1 MSQNTSVS
9 DEVQLPITIKTSSV
23 AVSFKAFFILAVFL
37 TLFLYSVISF
47 LKIWDTTCRAI
58 SHSQNYQ
65 SPAPTDQKPEV
76 EEEESFQGAAG
87 RPSRFGFEDLTGMV
101 SLRAK
106 TLIFFQSLK
115 ILQQRRSRWLLGVK
129 YVNSL
134 LIF

>member
-9 DEVQLPITIKTSSV
+9 DEVQPPITIKTSSV

-76 EEEESFQGAAG
+76 GEEESFQGAAG
-87 RPSRFGFEDLTGMV
+87 RPSRFGFEDLTGSPGSLV
-101 SLRAK
+101 SLEAT

-115 ILQQRRSRWLLGVK
+115 ILQPRRSRWLLG
-129 YVNSL
+129 
-134 LIF
+134 